1 MIYLVIIVI
10 VILILEAI
18 ITWVKNNKT
27 KPKILHEVDL
37 SLIKIIESNNS
48 VHELDYTW
56 EELKNLLS
64 YIMDKNSL
72 RSWSNILYT
81 YNHNDYR
88 ITFINLKPINKIRII
103 CHPLN
108 K

>member
-37 SLIKIIESNNS
+37 LLIKIIESNNS

-56 EELKNLLS
+56 EELKIYSHISWIKILLEVGQIFCIPII
-64 YIMDKNSL
+64 IM
-72 RSWSNILYT
+72 
-81 YNHNDYR
+81 
-88 ITFINLKPINKIRII
+88 ITEL
-103 CHPLN
+103 LL
-108 K
+108 